1 MKVTVVDGRTLLK
14 WLEAANGTSSTN
26 WDEETSRLSELL
38 VEQVTICL
46 LFYMVAVVF
55 QMIL

>member
-14 WLEAANGTSSTN
+14 WLEAANATSSTN

-46 LFYMVAVVF
+46 RSYMVAVVF

>member
-26 WDEETSRLSELL
+26 SNEETSRLSELL

-46 LFYMVAVVF
+46 LSYMVAVAF